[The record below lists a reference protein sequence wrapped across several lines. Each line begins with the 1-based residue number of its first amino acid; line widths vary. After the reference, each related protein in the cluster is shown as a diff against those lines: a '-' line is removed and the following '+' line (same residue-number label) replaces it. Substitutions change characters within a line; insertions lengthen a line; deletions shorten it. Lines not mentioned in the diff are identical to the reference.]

1 MANKIYTIQKDGEE
15 LEKVKNL
22 TAAKK
27 MADTEGA
34 EVWCEGKCVYQ
45 GIVEPVGD
53 TVPDTP
59 ADSVP
64 ENASDTVT
72 EVSKAAEDTEAE
84 NPADKPEKKSKAETD
99 TVSRYRLKTLMN
111 VRRTPSMDSEK
122 AGLKAEGTIVE
133 VAAIDH
139 DWMRLTDGT
148 YILYGGG
155 EFAEKIPE

>member
-22 TAAKK
+22 SAAKK

-45 GIVEPVGD
+45 GIVEPVVD

-64 ENASDTVT
+64 ENASDTAT
-72 EVSKAAEDTEAE
+72 EKQ
-84 NPADKPEKKSKAETD
+84 EKKAKAETE

-133 VAAIDH
+133 VVAIDH